1 MQRILLVK
9 TSSLGDVVHNLP
21 VASDI
26 VAVHPGAVIDW
37 VVEESFSA
45 IPALHSAVR
54 RAIPIAVRR
63 WRKTW
68 WHASTRREIQDFV
81 RELRAVEYEA
91 VIDTQGLLKS
101 ALVTRVARGRRYG
114 LDWSSS
120 REPLSVFYDRTF
132 NVPRSQAAVERNRVL
147 AARALDYTP
156 PPQVSYGITT
166 VRRDFD
172 WLSSDRYAVLIH
184 ATSADRKLWP
194 EDRWIALGLAL
205 ADRGISSVLPWG
217 SANERERSERLGRS
231 ISGSVVPP
239 HLDVRDLAGL
249 LAQAA
254 CAIGVDT
261 GLTHLAGALGV
272 ATVGIYTATDPSRTG
287 LYGCDRA
294 VSLGG
299 IRCAPDV
306 DQVVQD
312 MERLA

>member
-26 VAVHPGAVIDW
+26 VAAHPGAVIDW

-63 WRKTW
+63 WRKAW

-217 SANERERSERLGRS
+217 SANERERSERLSRS